1 MANDSVARILALSMG
16 GGGGQGPTGVTG
28 VTGVTGATGAMG
40 PTGPQGITGAE
51 GPQGVTGATGI
62 GIEGVTGVTGQ
73 TGLMGPT
80 GPTGP
85 AGGGGGSV
93 SVKVLDLT
101 DINNL
106 PSATVTN
113 LEALF
118 AGFGTNA
125 PELYSI
131 KYVNSLGYSCNGY
144 VSSAD
149 IWYMP
154 DGVDAMTFYFIANSE
169 YIYEASFGFTSGS
182 LTSSSMRQVGQIVT
196 SANQQYI
203 SGTPLWAVYNNGT
216 LDLYDH
222 DPS

>member
-1 MANDSVARILALSMG
+1 MGADTIARAWAIGALSSG
-16 GGGGQGPTGVTG
+16 GGGGTGPT
-28 VTGVTGATGAMG
+28 G
-40 PTGPQGITGAE
+40 PTGPQ
-51 GPQGVTGATGI
+51 
-62 GIEGVTGVTGQ
+62 
-73 TGLMGPT
+73 

-93 SVKVLDLT
+93 SIKILDLT

-106 PSATVTN
+106 PSGTVAN

-125 PELYSI
+125 PELYCI

-144 VSSAD
+144 VASGD

-154 DGVDAMTFYFIANSE
+154 DGLDAMTIYYIGNSE
-169 YIYEASFGFTSGS
+169 YIYEASFGFSSGS
-182 LTSSSMRQVGQIVT
+182 LTSSSLRQVGQIVT

-203 SGTPLWAVYNNGT
+203 TGTPLWAVYNNGT